1 MYYTNVTKK
10 LNFLF
15 LLSSVLLLSA
25 CSGSTNTAS
34 SDNESVCTK
43 FIGLINSFEKS
54 AAPLE
59 RLNQA
64 TGGGSS
70 PILSNLELPS
80 FVDELSAAGIDHNAT
95 SQKEALGVFLQV
107 AGMCLSEDAYIILN
121 NTYDSLRP

>member
-1 MYYTNVTKK
+1 MKK
-10 LNFLF
+10 RIEFWF
-15 LLSSVLLLSA
+15 LLSSVLFLTA
-25 CSGSTNTAS
+25 CSGSADTAS
-34 SDNESVCTK
+34 KDNDSVCTK
-43 FIGLINSFEKS
+43 FIGLINYFEEN

-64 TGGGSS
+64 TGGGSR

-95 SQKEALGVFLQV
+95 SNKEGLGVFLQV

-121 NTYDSLRP
+121 NTYELKP